1 MPFSR
6 FSNVI
11 CASVLTVAAA
21 ITGSGRESDAPPAR
35 VLPGN
40 RFLVA
45 DRIREHLPIT
55 TMNLVVNWRTEVA
68 GR

>member
-1 MPFSR
+1 MFRRPDMT
-6 FSNVI
+6 
-11 CASVLTVAAA
+11 AYA
-21 ITGSGRESDAPPAR
+21 G
-35 VLPGN
+35 LPDG

-55 TMNLVVNWRTEVA
+55 TMNLIVNWGTEVA